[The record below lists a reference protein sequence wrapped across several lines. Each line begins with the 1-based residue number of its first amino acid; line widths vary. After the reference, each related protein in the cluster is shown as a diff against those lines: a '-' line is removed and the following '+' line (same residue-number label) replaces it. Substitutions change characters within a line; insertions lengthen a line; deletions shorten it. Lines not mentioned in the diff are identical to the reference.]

1 MKTFLYQE
9 SEFSVEN
16 QVTWRSELPMMNIIQ
31 ITLKNKITTLKNLI
45 EVREI
50 TLNDPKFGI
59 NKSLDTLLYDWLNSM
74 EKLYYVSYRNISNVQ
89 SFVKF
94 FKTLCTCFHIT

>member
-1 MKTFLYQE
+1 M
-9 SEFSVEN
+9 EN
-16 QVTWRSELPMMNIIQ
+16 QMTWRLELPMMNIIQ
-31 ITLKNKITTLKNLI
+31 ITLKNKIATLKNLI
-45 EVREI
+45 EMMEI

-74 EKLYYVSYRNISNVQ
+74 EKPRYVRYRNISSVQ

-94 FKTLCTCFHIT
+94 FETLCTCFHITLLLIVLEALSQ